1 MTTQQSTWKANINSG
16 IILGLIFAIYNLVFY
31 YLDIYFKPYKGFVW
45 MPIIIVLLFLFIK
58 QFRDNHRNG
67 MVTYGQALG
76 AGVVIS
82 IYYALIA
89 GLVVF
94 VLYNVIDEGMVDKT
108 LANIEGTMVERGV
121 PDAALGQSMKMYEKV
136 MTATLIP
143 LWQVVNSIIGGTI
156 VSLILALFVKK
167 EGNPLLDQ

>member
-1 MTTQQSTWKANINSG
+1 MTTQQSVWKANLNSG
-16 IILGLIFAIYNLVFY
+16 IILGLVFTIYNLVFY
-31 YLDIYFKPYKGFVW
+31 YLDIYFKPYRALVW
-45 MPIIIVLLFLFIK
+45 MPIILIMLFLLMK
-58 QFRDNHRNG
+58 QFRENHRNG

-82 IYYALIA
+82 IYYAIIA

-94 VLYNVIDEGMVDKT
+94 VLYNFIDDGMVAKT
-108 LANIEGTMVERGV
+108 LATQEGAMVEKGAPQASV
-121 PDAALGQSMKMYEKV
+121 DAAMKMYEKI

-143 LWQVVNSIIGGTI
+143 VFQVVNSILGGTI
-156 VSLILALFVKK
+156 ASLILALFIKK